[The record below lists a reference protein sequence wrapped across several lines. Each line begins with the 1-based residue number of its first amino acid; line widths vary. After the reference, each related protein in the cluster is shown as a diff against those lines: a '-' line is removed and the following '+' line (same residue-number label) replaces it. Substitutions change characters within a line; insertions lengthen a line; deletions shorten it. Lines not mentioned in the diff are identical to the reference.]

1 MSSIT
6 LLSPFPCRSFHLTF
20 SEKTSVL
27 GIHVYKFQV
36 ATSEFQPNPD
46 YHIPNSAPNGLINLG
61 VLQTSLAPVWGS
73 RAHFFDCDQS
83 VRDAVEGIDEPDQ
96 ERDEIFADIEPVSLL

>member
-1 MSSIT
+1 M
-6 LLSPFPCRSFHLTF
+6 
-20 SEKTSVL
+20 L
-27 GIHVYKFQV
+27 GIDAYKFRLS
-36 ATSEFQPNPD
+36 ASEFMPNPNYYIPD
-46 YHIPNSAPNGLINLG
+46 YAPNGFINLG
-61 VLQTSLAPVWGS
+61 VLQTPPAPVWGS